1 MPSDPTSNA
10 VNPSPAELRNMLGAN
25 LRQLSQSAQSISA
38 LCRDLGINRTQYN
51 RYLAGE
57 SFPRPDV
64 LHKICRYFKV
74 DARILLEP
82 VGSINRVQPSL
93 LTHPEIADFIGASQA
108 RVREDQFPSGFYRY
122 SRRSFMQREKFVQG
136 VAFVYRKD
144 NHAFMKGF
152 EARQAMARQ
161 GMSISKASREFR
173 GFLVPHETG
182 VSTMVCRHN
191 AMNVSFVFLS
201 PAASFDNNFWVGYT
215 ARAGQETPG
224 HSRVTRVVYE
234 HLRGGFREALPIAR
248 TAGLCNMS
256 ELAPFHQ
263 SQFEDDSDFA

>member
-1 MPSDPTSNA
+1 MASESHLSDRT
-10 VNPSPAELRNMLGAN
+10 PSPAELRNMLGAN

-38 LCRDLGINRTQYN
+38 LCRELGINRTQFN

-64 LHKICRYFKV
+64 LHRICRFFKV

-82 VGSINRVQPSL
+82 VGEIEDVRPSL
-93 LTHPEIADFIGASQA
+93 VQHPEIAEFIGATKA
-108 RVREDQFPSGFYRY
+108 AVREDQFPSGFYRY
-122 SRRSFMQREKFVQG
+122 SRRSFMQSDRFVQG

-152 EARQAMARQ
+152 EARQAMAQQ
-161 GMSISKASREFR
+161 GMAITKASREFR
-173 GFLVPHETG
+173 GFLLPHETG
-182 VSTMVCRHN
+182 VSTMVCRRN

-215 ARAGQETPG
+215 ARAGQETTG

-248 TAGLCNMS
+248 KAGLCDIS
-256 ELAPFHQ
+256 ELAPFHRN
-263 SQFEDDSDFA
+263 QFGDEPDFA